1 MLVNSLKG
9 ELEVAKHNRASG
21 DIERLQ
27 EALNTI
33 PRDEKAV
40 RAARKPVFVRN
51 SATTSE
57 AVTRESASAS
67 TSQGLDARSAS
78 ASTSKGLGT
87 ESASASSSEDLD
99 ARYVRVCELSA
110 QYTAAIARQNI
121 KKREQIIEQ
130 LCDMDAVHML
140 VNSLKGELE
149 VAKHNRASGDIER
162 LQEALNTIPRDEK
175 AVRARNPV
183 AVGAKTAIGLPQ
195 SESSIKYAA
204 SMEKGTGGIV
214 PSVLHM
220 KGNAAL
226 AGDDNV
232 RGTA

>member
-1 MLVNSLKG
+1 
-9 ELEVAKHNRASG
+9 
-21 DIERLQ
+21 
-27 EALNTI
+27 
-33 PRDEKAV
+33 
-40 RAARKPVFVRN
+40 
-51 SATTSE
+51 
-57 AVTRESASAS
+57 SAS

-78 ASTSKGLGT
+78 ASTSKGLGRET
-87 ESASASSSEDLD
+87 ASVPTPEDQD
-99 ARYVRVCELSA
+99 RKAARVYELAPQYV
-110 QYTAAIARQNI
+110 AAITGRSA
-121 KKREQIIEQ
+121 KKRERIIGE
-130 LCDMDAVHML
+130 LYNMDAVQVL
-140 VNSLKGELE
+140 TKILSEELE

-162 LQEALNTIPRDEK
+162 LQEALSTIPQDEK
-175 AVRARNPV
+175 AIRARNPV

-204 SMEKGTGGIV
+204 SMEKGTGIV